1 MLFIELVEI
10 FFIYLHDSYD
20 PALNVVIL
28 HYLYVEWTGLNQ
40 DWWPSFMTEWWLA
53 LQAIYNYTDD
63 DVEYYLF
70 LLYHTA
76 HDTRTQLDS

>member
-1 MLFIELVEI
+1 M
-10 FFIYLHDSYD
+10 YD
-20 PALNVVIL
+20 PALNAVIL
-28 HYLYVEWTGLNQ
+28 CFYVWTGLNQ
-40 DWWPSFMTEWWLA
+40 DWWSSFMIKLWLA

>member
-10 FFIYLHDSYD
+10 FFTYLHDSYD

-28 HYLYVEWTGLNQ
+28 HNLYVEWTGLNQ

-70 LLYHTA
+70 LL
-76 HDTRTQLDS
+76 